1 MDVVMRVNMA
11 DAAAGKAPQTEKKP
25 SRALV
30 HPWLD
35 FWLLGGLSF
44 VGLGIM
50 WLAIDVFKVNIG
62 ARVPWWAYYA
72 SFAVNYPHFAY
83 SYQLFYKNYGA
94 RLSSPETGWASR
106 LRLTIAGIIV
116 PMMLIGYFVQTGL
129 LQDRQLLGYG
139 VFAMLFFVGW
149 HYVKQGYGVLITT
162 SVYKGIFYS
171 NWQKRALYINAYAIW
186 AYAWLKG
193 NVMLAQHKYYDVS
206 YYTVELPRAW
216 MTYAGWAAVITSAF
230 ALAAILWA
238 WLYEK
243 KGITPSG
250 IVGYASATY
259 FWVMLPHVHPQFFFF
274 IPLFHSL
281 QYLPFVYKF
290 KKSEFLH
297 EQQAVPPEQKSQR
310 FAKLAR
316 LVMFVFGGFALGALF
331 MDLLPGAI
339 DKAVAD
345 DWIHFSR
352 NYFIVCFLLFINIH
366 HFFIDSAFWRR
377 DNRDVQQYLFRA

>member
-1 MDVVMRVNMA
+1 MDVVMRVNMQ
-11 DAAAGKAPQTEKKP
+11 DAAAGKVPPPAKKTA
-25 SRALV
+25 RALV

-44 VGLGIM
+44 VGLGAM

-62 ARVPWWAYYA
+62 GRVPWWAYYA
-72 SFAVNYPHFAY
+72 SFAINYPHFAY
-83 SYQLFYKNYGA
+83 SYQLFYKSYTA
-94 RLSSPETGWASR
+94 RLTSPDTEWGSR

-116 PMMLIGYFVQTGL
+116 PMMMIGYFMQAGL
-129 LQDRQLLGYG
+129 MHDRQLLGFG
-139 VFAMLFFVGW
+139 VSAMLFFVGW

-162 SVYKGIFYS
+162 SVYKGIFYG

-193 NVMLAQHKYYDVS
+193 NMMLAQHKYYDVA

-216 MTYAGWAAVITSAF
+216 LTYAGWAAVVTSAF
-230 ALAAILWA
+230 ALGALLWA

-259 FWVMLPHVHPQFFFF
+259 FWVVLPHVHPQFFFF

-297 EQQAVPPEQKSQR
+297 EQQAMPAEASASR
-310 FAKLAR
+310 FGRRVR
-316 LVMFVFGGFALGALF
+316 LVAFIFGGFALGALF
-331 MDLLPGAI
+331 MDLIPAAI

-352 NYFIVCFLLFINIH
+352 NYFIVSFLLFINIH

-377 DNRDVQQYLFRA
+377 DNKDVQQYLFRA